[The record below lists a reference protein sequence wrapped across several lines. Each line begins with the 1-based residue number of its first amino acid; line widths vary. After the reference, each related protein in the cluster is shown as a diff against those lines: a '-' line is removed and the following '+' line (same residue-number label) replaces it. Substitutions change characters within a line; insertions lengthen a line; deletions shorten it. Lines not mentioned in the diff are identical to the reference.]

1 MAKIPVGTKRKSD
14 DMLGGGQE
22 GHGIVESVS
31 KAEAVRR
38 AVASGVDSPAEGA
51 AHVQEHF
58 GIDMDNKTFSLNR
71 SQQKIRDAKKQAA
84 TQGKPDRKP
93 KAAPSQAVEGYLA
106 PPAKPSGDGNVLETL
121 EALKPLVASMGADKV
136 KRLVDLLG

>member
-1 MAKIPVGTKRKSD
+1 MAKKSGRPKRKSE

-22 GHGIVESVS
+22 GHGFAESVS

-38 AVASGVDSPAEGA
+38 AVAAGVESPAEGA
-51 AHVQEHF
+51 AYVQEHF

-84 TQGKPDRKP
+84 AKGKPGRKP
-93 KAAPSQAVEGYLA
+93 IQAVEGDMASPPKQGMAGGESELLA
-106 PPAKPSGDGNVLETL
+106 AM
-121 EALKPLVASMGADKV
+121 EAMKPLVDSMGKEQV
-136 KRLVDLLG
+136 KRIVDLLG